1 MKAFLQHDDNGLFYG
16 ASGDWVV
23 NPREALS
30 FSTAAD
36 AEKFCERERIRMAH
50 PVSRLDPALIV
61 RMTVRA
67 PGAYQMGE

>member
-16 ASGDWVV
+16 ESGGWVV

-30 FSTAAD
+30 FSTTAD
-36 AEKFCERERIRMAH
+36 AEQFRERERIRMAH
-50 PVSRLDPALIV
+50 PVTRLDPALV
-61 RMTVRA
+61 HRLAVRA